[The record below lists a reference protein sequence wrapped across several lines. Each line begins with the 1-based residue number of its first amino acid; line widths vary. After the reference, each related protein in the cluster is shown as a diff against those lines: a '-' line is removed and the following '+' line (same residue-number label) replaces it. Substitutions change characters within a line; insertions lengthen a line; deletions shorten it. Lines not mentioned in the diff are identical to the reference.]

1 MWTVRL
7 NIAFNENGQTCM
19 SCYRRRGPAE
29 PVACRA
35 LSLCFALCAFYL
47 LRPVFLFRK
56 FDVLLTWRIVV
67 EVVGVVGARDSDRN
81 VSSLSRVLGLMGLC
95 LELIYWAV
103 EWN

>member
-1 MWTVRL
+1 MCL
-7 NIAFNENGQTCM
+7 L
-19 SCYRRRGPAE
+19 PATAG
-29 PVACRA
+29 V
-35 LSLCFALCAFYL
+35 
-47 LRPVFLFRK
+47 LFRK